1 MTKKEAAII
10 SAYTGYLIGEFSDF
24 HAYAEE
30 IMGRSIFT
38 HELPNIA
45 EELKEKSKKDFIS
58 IKIEENEERHTITSC
73 EHWECIYYYCCNKT
87 GLEAEC
93 CMTYMNV

>member
-1 MTKKEAAII
+1 MTKREAAIV

-30 IMGRSIFT
+30 IMGRPLFT
-38 HELPNIA
+38 HEVPSIA

-58 IKIEENEERHTITSC
+58 IKIEEENEHIPEC
-73 EHWECIYYYCCNKT
+73 DHWECLYYIRCNKV

-93 CMTYMNV
+93 CMAYMGI